1 IYENILRP
9 APHTTPCTLIFYLIN
24 YALSR
29 FQCLVQK
36 EMSLIKKF
44 CFVFFFFVFFSLYWA
59 MDFTWLMCSL
69 STLSFNR
76 VALFISQGN
85 YFYP

>member
-44 CFVFFFFVFFSLYWA
+44 FFFFSLYKA

>member
-29 FQCLVQK
+29 FH
-36 EMSLIKKF
+36 
-44 CFVFFFFVFFSLYWA
+44 FFFFFFFFFFFSLYWA

-76 VALFISQGN
+76 VELFISQGN